1 LKVNKGLL
9 VAGGVAPGEEDM
21 TLSFKMP
28 LALCLLIAAL
38 VAIAVLPRRSKAR
51 LDEDPMA
58 RPYGDW
64 PTMPP

>member
-1 LKVNKGLL
+1 
-9 VAGGVAPGEEDM
+9 M